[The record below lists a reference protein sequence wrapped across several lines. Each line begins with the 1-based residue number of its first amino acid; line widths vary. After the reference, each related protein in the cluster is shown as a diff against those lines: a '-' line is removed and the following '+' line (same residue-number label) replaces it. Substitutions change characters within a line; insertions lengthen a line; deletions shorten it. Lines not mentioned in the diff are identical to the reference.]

1 MVRGTVTSYMSD
13 ETGSLFTTKEVAALL
28 RVSQAT
34 VARWVRLDQ
43 LPAIRL
49 PSGQLRIRKADVDR
63 LLLKIRGHS

>member
-1 MVRGTVTSYMSD
+1 MSD
-13 ETGSLFTTKEVAALL
+13 ETGSLLTTKEVAALL

-49 PSGQLRIRKADVDR
+49 PSGQLRIRRQDVDQLMLR
-63 LLLKIRGHS
+63 LRGH

>member
-1 MVRGTVTSYMSD
+1 MSA
-13 ETGSLFTTKEVAALL
+13 ESGSLLTTKEVAALL

-49 PSGQLRIRKADVDR
+49 PSGQLRIRREDVDR
-63 LLLKIRGHS
+63 LLPKLRGDE